1 MFKNEFNGIY
11 CFICGEKFHLDK
23 IKSHINLCKNIYET
37 KNHINIIIPFEY
49 ELLFDDLMYGININN
64 EKISELNNKLMK
76 KSIKYNQE
84 YESQKEKYKEYLDI
98 IKLSKEPIE
107 EKRAK
112 GQRPRTCKCPL
123 CNTEFAISSWKIHI
137 KSCRNKEIKN
147 QKYLPKKYWKDVDTI
162 IENFKKGLEGG
173 NTKFKIN
180 ASGKYDIDGLN
191 KEAFSNNNE
200 NNLIECSSCK
210 RKFLP
215 ERIPAH
221 QKICFKHPEMF
232 IKNKK

>member
-1 MFKNEFNGIY
+1 MYKNGPNDIY
-11 CFICGEKFHLDK
+11 CFICGQKYRLEK
-23 IKSHINLCKNIYET
+23 IKSHINLCKNLYET
-37 KNHINIIIPFEY
+37 KNHINITIPFEY
-49 ELLFDDLMYGININN
+49 EILFSDILYGSNINN
-64 EKISELNNKLMK
+64 EKISELNNKLIQ
-76 KSIKYNQE
+76 KSVKYNSE
-84 YESQKEKYKEYLDI
+84 YDTQKEKYKEYLNTL
-98 IKLSKEPIE
+98 KLSKEPIE

-123 CNTEFAISSWKIHI
+123 CGTEFAISSWKIHI

-147 QKYLPKKYWKDVDTI
+147 QIYLPKKYWKDVDTI

-173 NTKFKIN
+173 NTKVKIN

-191 KEAFSNNNE
+191 KEAFNNNNE